1 MIQQNSG
8 ERQKVFVVITIRT
21 KMFLCDV
28 VSLDHI
34 RHTVREEFGTVQGR
48 GVVLCLTSQL
58 RAVCE
63 FQSLLNLLVWG
74 FLALRRELW
83 ILPRICEYTRSR
95 TWLLMNIRIFYSHV
109 LSRMCMHRQQRHKH
123 MDLHETL
130 HGTSNA
136 KLLFFFSRSK
146 YYCFKFGSILAHCV
160 E

>member
-8 ERQKVFVVITIRT
+8 ERQKVFVVITVRT

-28 VSLDHI
+28 VSLEHT
-34 RHTVREEFGTVQGR
+34 RHTVCEKFSTVQGL

-63 FQSLLNLLVWG
+63 YQSLLNLLVWG
-74 FLALRRELW
+74 FLALRREIW
-83 ILPRICEYTRSR
+83 ILPCICEYTRSR

-123 MDLHETL
+123 TDLHEML
-130 HGTSNA
+130 YGTSQMQSC
-136 KLLFFFSRSK
+136 FFF
-146 YYCFKFGSILAHCV
+146 LLLL
-160 E
+160 